1 MDITWYGLS
10 CFRLVERNQTTVV
23 TDPYGES
30 IGLPAPKLKGD
41 VVTVSHDA
49 DGHNAVDEVK
59 GQEYVLAGAGE
70 YEIGGIFITGIPLHY
85 ADEENDIYHH
95 NVAYLI
101 KYPNDITVLHLGDL
115 AHVPD
120 QSTIEDFG
128 EVTVALVPVGG
139 GKTLTAGQA
148 ADVVALI
155 EPSYVIPMHYEID
168 GLNIDLES
176 VEKFLKAMGV
186 ARVAEE
192 DTLRVTS
199 SSLPEQTEVVVLL
212 PNLNDK

>member
-10 CFRLVERNQTTVV
+10 CFRLAERNQTTVV
-23 TDPYGES
+23 TDPYSDS
-30 IGLPAPKLKGD
+30 IGLPSPKLKGD

-85 ADEENDIYHH
+85 ADEEKGILHH

-168 GLNIDLES
+168 GLDVELED

-186 ARVAEE
+186 SRIAES

-199 SSLPEQTEVVVLL
+199 STLPEQTEVVVLL
-212 PNLNDK
+212 PNLSE